1 MTYEQA
7 TQLKDELNEQLT
19 LAGNTNL
26 TYSVYAFWGNS
37 AEKLYEKLYSVI
49 LYPIAYKTKYD
60 AANTSGQ
67 FAVVRVSIKT
77 QSAGA
82 QTEEGFIN
90 NFNANVL
97 LDPEADNL
105 LNK

>member
-7 TQLKDELNEQLT
+7 TQLKDDLNEQLT
-19 LAGNTNL
+19 LAGNTTL

-37 AEKLYEKLYSVI
+37 AEKLYSVI
-49 LYPIAYKTKYD
+49 LYPLVYKAKYE

-77 QSAGA
+77 QSAGP
-82 QTEEGFIN
+82 QTDEGFITAFN
-90 NFNANVL
+90 NNVKS
-97 LDPEADNL
+97 DPEADNL

>member
-7 TQLKDELNEQLT
+7 TQLKEELNAQLT
-19 LAGNTNL
+19 LSGNTSL
-26 TYSVYAFWGNS
+26 TYSVYAFWSQS
-37 AEKLYEKLYSVI
+37 AEKLYSVI
-49 LYPIAYKTKYD
+49 LYPIAYKVKYD
-60 AANTSGQ
+60 TANTSGQ

-77 QSAGA
+77 QSAGVA
-82 QTEEGFIN
+82 TEEGFVN

>member
-1 MTYEQA
+1 
-7 TQLKDELNEQLT
+7 
-19 LAGNTNL
+19 
-26 TYSVYAFWGNS
+26 
-37 AEKLYEKLYSVI
+37 
-49 LYPIAYKTKYD
+49 LYPLVYKTKYE

-67 FAVVRVSIKT
+67 FSVVRVSIKT

-90 NFNANVL
+90 NFNANVAN
-97 LDPEADNL
+97 DPEANDL

>member
-1 MTYEQA
+1 MTYEEA
-7 TQLKDELNEQLT
+7 TQLKDDLNEQLT
-19 LAGNTNL
+19 LAGNTTL

-37 AEKLYEKLYSVI
+37 AEKLYSVI
-49 LYPIAYKTKYD
+49 LYPIAYKVKYD

-82 QTEEGFIN
+82 ATEEGFVN
-90 NFNANVL
+90 NFNTNVAN
-97 LDPEADNL
+97 DPEADNL

>member
-1 MTYEQA
+1 MTLEQA
-7 TQLKDELNEQLT
+7 TKLKNDLNEQLEK
-19 LAGNTNL
+19 AGNRNL
-26 TYSVYAFWGNS
+26 TYSVYTFWSNA
-37 AEKLYEKLYSVI
+37 AEKLYNVI
-49 LYPIAYKTKYD
+49 LYPLVYKTKYE

-82 QTEEGFIN
+82 QTDEAFIN
-90 NFNANVL
+90 NFNANVAN
-97 LDPEADNL
+97 DPEANDL

>member
-7 TQLKDELNEQLT
+7 TQLKEDLNAQLT
-19 LAGNTNL
+19 ASGNTNL
-26 TYSVYAFWGNS
+26 TYSVYAFWDQQAQKGYN
-37 AEKLYEKLYSVI
+37 VI
-49 LYPIAYKTKYD
+49 LYPLVYKTKYE

-67 FAVVRVSIKT
+67 FSVVRVSIKT
-77 QSAGA
+77 QSAGPS
-82 QTEEGFIN
+82 TDEGFIN

>member
-1 MTYEQA
+1 MTLEQA
-7 TQLKDELNEQLT
+7 TQLKEDLNSQLT
-19 LAGNTNL
+19 EAGNTNL
-26 TYSVYAFWGNS
+26 TYSVYSFWTPA
-37 AEKLYEKLYSVI
+37 AEKLYNVI
-49 LYPIAYKTKYD
+49 LYPLVYKTKYE

-67 FAVVRVSIKT
+67 FSVVRVSIKT

-82 QTEEGFIN
+82 QTDEGFIN

-97 LDPEADNL
+97 LDPEANNL

>member
-1 MTYEQA
+1 MTLEQA
-7 TQLKDELNEQLT
+7 TQLKEDLNAQLT
-19 LAGNTNL
+19 ASGNTNL
-26 TYSVYAFWGNS
+26 TYSVYAIWNQQV
-37 AEKLYEKLYSVI
+37 EKGYNVI
-49 LYPIAYKTKYD
+49 LYPIQYEAKYN

-67 FAVVRVSIKT
+67 FSVVRVSIKT
-77 QSAGA
+77 QSAGP
-82 QTEEGFIN
+82 QTDEGFIN